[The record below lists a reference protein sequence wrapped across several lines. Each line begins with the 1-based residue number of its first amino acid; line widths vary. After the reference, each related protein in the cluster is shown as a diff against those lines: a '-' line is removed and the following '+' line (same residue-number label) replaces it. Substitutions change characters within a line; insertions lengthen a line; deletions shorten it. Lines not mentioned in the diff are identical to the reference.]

1 MGTERQV
8 QAALAV
14 LLVCI
19 SLEIAGDP
27 FQLITNRFRIL
38 GRLEKAT
45 LFVQWAT
52 MWCGSMIYASQD
64 RASEGFV
71 VFLSFVV
78 AVLNIGMLLWLGVR
92 LLLEC
97 NQERQDENRT
107 RRERGGD
114 NASSTFRRKMSDL
127 TLSVQRWRHRRMTV
141 EEQQT
146 RTRRRT
152 FEATDNN
159 ATENPAMVIELT
171 PRSSSAGE
179 VKVVEE
185 GNGGSRR
192 GALND
197 DVVAPF
203 MSPPPPLP
211 TRRSSTRHVVG
222 ENSSGAYVQERDMH
236 TNNMIQKNKSSKGS
250 ATHATM

>member
-1 MGTERQV
+1 
-8 QAALAV
+8 
-14 LLVCI
+14 
-19 SLEIAGDP
+19 
-27 FQLITNRFRIL
+27 
-38 GRLEKAT
+38 
-45 LFVQWAT
+45 

-159 ATENPAMVIELT
+159 ATE
-171 PRSSSAGE
+171 
-179 VKVVEE
+179 
-185 GNGGSRR
+185 
-192 GALND
+192 
-197 DVVAPF
+197 
-203 MSPPPPLP
+203 
-211 TRRSSTRHVVG
+211 
-222 ENSSGAYVQERDMH
+222 
-236 TNNMIQKNKSSKGS
+236 
-250 ATHATM
+250 